1 MENEACPGEGL
12 AKPGRLLINVRTTP
26 GQARSEKLR
35 GKMGHSRKQYSVS
48 FSYVYLLVSESNP
61 ARHYTGLTDDLK
73 DRLRRH
79 NAGEVAHTEKY
90 RPWTVQVAVAF
101 NDRKKASEFE
111 AYLKSHSG
119 RAFAKR
125 HF

>member
-1 MENEACPGEGL
+1 MA
-12 AKPGRLLINVRTTP
+12 
-26 GQARSEKLR
+26 Q
-35 GKMGHSRKQYSVS
+35 

-61 ARHYTGLTDDLK
+61 ARHYIGLTDNLK

-79 NAGEVAHTEKY
+79 NAGEVTHTAKH

-101 NDRKKASEFE
+101 NDRTKAAGFE
-111 AYLKSHSG
+111 LYLKSHSG

>member
-1 MENEACPGEGL
+1 M
-12 AKPGRLLINVRTTP
+12 
-26 GQARSEKLR
+26 
-35 GKMGHSRKQYSVS
+35 S

-61 ARHYTGLTDDLK
+61 ARHYIGLTDDLK

-79 NAGEVAHTEKY
+79 NAGEVTHTAKH
-90 RPWTVQVAVAF
+90 RPWIVQVAVAF
-101 NDRKKASEFE
+101 NDRTKAAGFE
-111 AYLKSHSG
+111 LYLKSHSG